1 MMTMVMISSCS
12 SSADDVL
19 ENVAAAT
26 AAATVVVVAAAGS
39 QASASSAAAAARSSS
54 YTSATAA
61 AHINPSVVVIV
72 VILSVVFIL
81 SGFLHLLARCLGR
94 RRSSSWLRR
103 GDAAYQGSGHELLPG
118 SSSISHTSPAAS
130 VSAVHGQLQQLFHLH
145 DAGVEQAFI
154 DTLPVF
160 AYGSI
165 RGLKDSA
172 DCAVCLNEFGE
183 DDRLRLLPKCNHAF
197 HLSCIDTWLLSNST
211 CPLCR
216 RSLLPDDPPAAAA
229 SSSSVAVDQLDHQA
243 AGTSSS
249 SSRSISAVFVA
260 VGGAGG
266 PPPAAQST
274 GAAAA
279 AASSLD
285 PLDEAPPVLRAQ
297 SFQRS
302 SFRTGSSLRESSSF
316 RIREEEEEE
325 CEIQEV
331 ELEQTPM
338 SPMVPRVTVMDSN
351 GMSRILTVELGKVK
365 MGCSTRAA
373 TAKTTTTAAAAV
385 AGSSSS
391 SNRTSRTPA
400 VTGSVR
406 TRSYSMG
413 SYEYVVDPS
422 NLQELMIAPT
432 PFPGRPQNWAPSRPT
447 HRSALSDSIPE
458 LACSSSSSAAAAA
471 ANDDLFWASRGL
483 YTTQPRTLS
492 TVRELLS
499 PSPGRNAFSTSPA
512 AAAPCTSVDYG
523 SSSSPSA
530 VAAVAGEA
538 PAASGRS
545 LYFEA
550 HSGRSLYF
558 EAPSGSFYF
567 EAEDELHSEA
577 CSDSFRYQ
585 EEEEED
591 ELLDEKVG
599 GDDEAAVVAGATAA
613 TTSTTDSQPQSR
625 GQSFRARIQA
635 ALRAQFLFS
644 EAAATSNLTKNHNN
658 KHHHNNDN
666 KDLARRSSSLSR
678 LPESKNSVSIY
689 RRSMSETS
697 SSSLQVV
704 DDHVSST
711 LQNQHELWDCEE
723 LLFTAAAAHEGKN
736 KKNMKE
742 VSSSTEGDHTAIS
755 IMPPASS
762 MKLSSS
768 KRYTLNW
775 LMGRHRDRR
784 LVYSAA
790 TPPPCPQDLQQ
801 QQQHPLADCSDCHL
815 QMPVAATAS
824 C

>member
-1 MMTMVMISSCS
+1 
-12 SSADDVL
+12 
-19 ENVAAAT
+19 
-26 AAATVVVVAAAGS
+26 
-39 QASASSAAAAARSSS
+39 
-54 YTSATAA
+54 
-61 AHINPSVVVIV
+61 
-72 VILSVVFIL
+72 
-81 SGFLHLLARCLGR
+81 
-94 RRSSSWLRR
+94 
-103 GDAAYQGSGHELLPG
+103 
-118 SSSISHTSPAAS
+118 
-130 VSAVHGQLQQLFHLH
+130 
-145 DAGVEQAFI
+145 
-154 DTLPVF
+154 
-160 AYGSI
+160 
-165 RGLKDSA
+165 
-172 DCAVCLNEFGE
+172 
-183 DDRLRLLPKCNHAF
+183 
-197 HLSCIDTWLLSNST
+197 
-211 CPLCR
+211 
-216 RSLLPDDPPAAAA
+216 
-229 SSSSVAVDQLDHQA
+229 
-243 AGTSSS
+243 
-249 SSRSISAVFVA
+249 
-260 VGGAGG
+260 
-266 PPPAAQST
+266 
-274 GAAAA
+274 
-279 AASSLD
+279 
-285 PLDEAPPVLRAQ
+285 
-297 SFQRS
+297 
-302 SFRTGSSLRESSSF
+302 
-316 RIREEEEEE
+316 
-325 CEIQEV
+325 
-331 ELEQTPM
+331 
-338 SPMVPRVTVMDSN
+338 
-351 GMSRILTVELGKVK
+351 
-365 MGCSTRAA
+365 
-373 TAKTTTTAAAAV
+373 
-385 AGSSSS
+385 
-391 SNRTSRTPA
+391 
-400 VTGSVR
+400 
-406 TRSYSMG
+406 MG

-591 ELLDEKVG
+591 ELLDEKGG